1 MTART
6 ILDPIPEHPSIPRV
20 SGRGSPSLRFWDAL
34 LLVAILTHTSIAS
47 AAAGNKPD
55 APSVKWET
63 DYASTMDAAERQGL
77 TMVVYFG
84 EEGNTLC
91 SRFDKEVASS
101 PDTIWR
107 LSQCSCVRLP
117 LDAEIISGG
126 ETIRLL
132 EHPAFANLQG
142 GPGLVFFDFAGA
154 SAAPGGVLRTL
165 PFRADQRLETLDFE
179 FLGDRPI
186 VEPAPVGPLEWMSD
200 YALAMA
206 KAETEER
213 MLLIYF
219 ENPDG
224 SGGCA
229 QFEAETLSQA
239 KVCEGLKSYVCLKL
253 ACGAGVNIEG
263 AETVLLRHRSFQE
276 MVGLPGIA
284 MVDFT
289 DSEDSYYGQVV
300 STFPFLGGKAYEPFQ
315 MDVIL
320 NLPPGEL
327 TQRTLIYAVR
337 THPDAP
343 RSTSG
348 ELDLYLVSE
357 AESHSVHQAR
367 IRLQGHH
374 SWESR
379 FHKINRRLP
388 GGLLASEVCAES
400 WPGQNLLEAAIDCVH
415 CWRQSSGHWR
425 SVKAAHPVFGYDI
438 RRGSN
443 GIWYATG
450 IFGKR
455 GH

>member
-1 MTART
+1 MTVRAFLEPT
-6 ILDPIPEHPSIPRV
+6 PEHPTIPRTTE
-20 SGRGSPSLRFWDAL
+20 RGSPSRRFWDTF
-34 LLVAILTHTSIAS
+34 LLVAILAHTSIMS
-47 AAAGNKPD
+47 AAVADQLD
-55 APSVKWET
+55 ALSVKWET

-84 EEGNTLC
+84 EEGNTQC
-91 SRFDKEVASS
+91 SRFDNEVACA

-107 LSQCSCVRLP
+107 LNQCCRVRLP
-117 LDAEIISGG
+117 LDAEIVSAG

-132 EHPAFANLQG
+132 EHPAFAKLQG
-142 GPGLVFFDFAGA
+142 GPGLVFFDFARA
-154 SAAPGGVLRTL
+154 SATPGGVLRTL
-165 PFRADQRLETLDFE
+165 PFRVDQRVETQDFE

-186 VEPAPVGPLEWMSD
+186 VESTPVGPLEWMSD
-200 YALAMA
+200 YAAATA
-206 KAETEER
+206 KAEAAGR

-219 ENPDG
+219 QKADG
-224 SGGCA
+224 SSGCA
-229 QFEAETLSQA
+229 QFDAETLSNA
-239 KVCEGLKSYVCLKL
+239 KVRDGLDSYVCLKL
-253 ACGAGVNIEG
+253 THDAKVNIEG
-263 AETVLLRHRSFQE
+263 VETVLLKHRSFQE

-284 MVDFT
+284 IVDFT
-289 DSEDSYYGQVV
+289 DPEASYYGQVV
-300 STFPFLGGKAYEPFQ
+300 STFPFLGGKAYDSFQ
-315 MDVIL
+315 MGVIL
-320 NLPPGEL
+320 NLPPGKL

-348 ELDLYLVSE
+348 KLDLYLVSE
-357 AESHSVHQAR
+357 AESHSAYQAR

-379 FHKINRRLP
+379 FHKINRRLS
-388 GGLLASEVCAES
+388 GGLLATEVCAES

-425 SVKAAHPVFGYDI
+425 SVKTAHPVFGYDI

-455 GH
+455 GR

>member
-1 MTART
+1 M
-6 ILDPIPEHPSIPRV
+6 
-20 SGRGSPSLRFWDAL
+20 
-34 LLVAILTHTSIAS
+34 LVAILVHLSIMS
-47 AAAGNKPD
+47 AAAADQPD

-63 DYASTMDAAERQGL
+63 DYASSMDAAERQGL
-77 TMVVYFG
+77 TMVVYIG
-84 EEGNTLC
+84 EKDNTQC
-91 SRFDKEVASS
+91 RRFDTEVARD

-107 LSQCSCVRLP
+107 LNQCCCVRLP
-117 LDAEIISGG
+117 LDAAIISGG
-126 ETIRLL
+126 EKIRLL
-132 EHPAFANLQG
+132 EHPAFAELEG
-142 GPGLVFFDFAGA
+142 GPGLVFFDFAEA
-154 SAAPGGVLRTL
+154 SEAPGSVLRTL
-165 PFRADQRLETLDFE
+165 PFRSDQRVETQDFK
-179 FLGDRPI
+179 FLGNRPI
-186 VEPAPVGPLEWMSD
+186 VEPAPAEPFEWMSD
-200 YALAMA
+200 YADATA
-206 KAETEER
+206 KAEAERR

-219 ENPDG
+219 QKPDG

-229 QFEAETLSQA
+229 QFEAETLSNA
-239 KVCEGLKSYVCLKL
+239 EVRKGLDSCVCLKL
-253 ACGAGVNIEG
+253 AHDAKVNIEG
-263 AETVLLRHRSFQE
+263 VETVLLKHPSFQE

-284 MVDFT
+284 IIDFA
-289 DSEDSYYGQVV
+289 DAEASYYGQVV
-300 STFPFLGGKAYEPFQ
+300 STFPFLGGKAYDPFK
-315 MDVIL
+315 MAVIL

-348 ELDLYLVSE
+348 KLDLYLVSE

-379 FHKINRRLP
+379 FHKINRHLP
-388 GGLLASEVCAES
+388 GGLLATEVCAES
-400 WPGQNLLEAAIDCVH
+400 WPGENLLEAAIDCVH

-425 SVKAAHPVFGYDI
+425 SVKTAHPLFGYDI

-455 GH
+455 GR